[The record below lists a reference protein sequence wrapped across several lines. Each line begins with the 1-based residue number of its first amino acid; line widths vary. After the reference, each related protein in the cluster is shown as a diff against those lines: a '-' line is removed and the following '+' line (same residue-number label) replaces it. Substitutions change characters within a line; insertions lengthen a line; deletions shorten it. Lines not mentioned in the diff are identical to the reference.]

1 MRRLACSVLER
12 TIVYVAVIMSTKTT
26 AQATKLFMEKITT
39 IFSIKRVLMFGS
51 RARGDHHAESDIDL
65 AILMMEPS
73 GDFFTLKLKMD
84 DIAYDILL
92 ETGMRIQALPIWQ
105 DEWQHPEQY
114 SNPYL
119 IKNIQQEG
127 VAL

>member
-1 MRRLACSVLER
+1 
-12 TIVYVAVIMSTKTT
+12 MSKQSSK
-26 AQATKLFMEKITT
+26 QAISLFVKKVKKE
-39 IFSIKRVLMFGS
+39 FSIQRVLMFGS
-51 RARGDHHAESDIDL
+51 RARGDEHSESDIDL
-65 AILMMEPS
+65 AVLMKEAS
-73 GDFFTLKLKMD
+73 GDFFSLKLKMD

-105 DEWQHPEQY
+105 SEWQHPEHY

-119 IKNIQQEG
+119 IKNIQREG

>member
-1 MRRLACSVLER
+1 
-12 TIVYVAVIMSTKTT
+12 
-26 AQATKLFMEKITT
+26 MEKITT

>member
-1 MRRLACSVLER
+1 
-12 TIVYVAVIMSTKTT
+12 MSKQSSK
-26 AQATKLFMEKITT
+26 QATSLFIEKVKSE
-39 IFSIKRVLMFGS
+39 FSIQRVLMFGS
-51 RARGDHHAESDIDL
+51 RARGDEHNESDIDL
-65 AILMMEPS
+65 AVLMKGES
-73 GDFFTLKLKMD
+73 GDFFSLKFRMD

-105 DEWQHPEQY
+105 NEWQYPEGY

-119 IKNIQQEG
+119 IRNIQREG

>member
-1 MRRLACSVLER
+1 
-12 TIVYVAVIMSTKTT
+12 
-26 AQATKLFMEKITT
+26 MEKITT
-39 IFSIKRVLMFGS
+39 LFSVKRVLMFGS
-51 RARGDHHAESDIDL
+51 RARGDYHIESDIDL
-65 AILMMEPS
+65 AVLMAEPR

-127 VAL
+127 VIL

>member
-1 MRRLACSVLER
+1 
-12 TIVYVAVIMSTKTT
+12 MSKQSSK
-26 AQATKLFMEKITT
+26 QATSLFIEAVKRE
-39 IFSIKRVLMFGS
+39 FSIRRVLMFGS
-51 RARGDHHAESDIDL
+51 RARGDEHGESDIDL
-65 AILMMEPS
+65 AVLMEEES
-73 GDFFTLKLKMD
+73 GDFFSLKLKMD

-105 DEWQHPEQY
+105 NEWQHPERY

-119 IKNIQQEG
+119 IKNIQREG

>member
-1 MRRLACSVLER
+1 M
-12 TIVYVAVIMSTKTT
+12 
-26 AQATKLFMEKITT
+26 LF
-39 IFSIKRVLMFGS
+39 RS
-51 RARGDHHAESDIDL
+51 RARGDYHTESDIDL
-65 AILMMEPS
+65 AILMTEPS
-73 GDFFTLKLKMD
+73 GDFFTLKLEMD

-92 ETGMRIQALPIWQ
+92 ETGMRIQPLPIWQ
-105 DEWQHPEQY
+105 DEWQHPERY

>member
-1 MRRLACSVLER
+1 
-12 TIVYVAVIMSTKTT
+12 MSNKTT
-26 AQATKLFMEKITT
+26 AQATTLFMEKIAAL
-39 IFSIKRVLMFGS
+39 FSIKRVLMFGS
-51 RARGDHHAESDIDL
+51 RARGDYHAESDIDI
-65 AILMMEPS
+65 AILMTEPS
-73 GDFFTLKLKMD
+73 GDFFTLKLEMD

-92 ETGMRIQALPIWQ
+92 ETGMRIQPLPIWR

-127 VAL
+127 VVL

>member
-1 MRRLACSVLER
+1 
-12 TIVYVAVIMSTKTT
+12 MSSKTT
-26 AQATKLFMEKITT
+26 AQAITLFMEKIATL
-39 IFSIKRVLMFGS
+39 FPVKRVLMFGS
-51 RARGDHHAESDIDL
+51 RARGDYHTESDIDL
-65 AILMMEPS
+65 AILMTEPS
-73 GDFFTLKLKMD
+73 GDFFTLKLEMD

-92 ETGMRIQALPIWQ
+92 ETGMRIQPLPIWQ
-105 DEWQHPEQY
+105 DEWQHPERY